1 MYQVE
6 YAIEAISK
14 AGPAIGILAKDGVVL
29 AAEKR
34 INSTL
39 LDVRSATEK
48 LYKIDGHVACAIAGI
63 TSDANTLINHCR
75 LEAQRHSYTYQEP
88 VPVEIILTNLC
99 NLKQSYTQFGGL
111 RPFGVSFLIAGWDE
125 HHGFQLYHTDP
136 SGNYAGWKAKPIGA
150 NAAQAQA
157 LLKDSIKEGD
167 EPLTLQAAMQLSV
180 KALAKTMDSLAPT
193 ADKIEVSTISRDAD
207 GNVVYKVLEEKE
219 LKALIEAVSQ
229 DIAEASGKD
238 NAGDI

>member
-48 LYKIDGHVACAIAGI
+48 LFKIDGHIACAIAGI
-63 TSDANTLINHCR
+63 TSDANSLINHCR
-75 LEAQRHSYTYQEP
+75 LFAQRHTYTYQEP
-88 VPVEIILTNLC
+88 VPVELVLTSLC

-125 HHGFQLYHTDP
+125 HYGFQLYHTDP
-136 SGNYAGWKAKPIGA
+136 SGNYAGWKAKPIGS
-150 NAAQAQA
+150 NSTSAQSM
-157 LLKDSIKEGD
+157 LKDHIKEGD
-167 EPLTLQAAMQLSV
+167 EAITLNAALELSV

-193 ADKIEVSTISRDAD
+193 PDKIEISTITRDAD
-207 GNVVYKVLEEKE
+207 GTVCYKVLDEKE
-219 LKALIEAVSQ
+219 LRALIDSVTADLEK
-229 DIAEASGKD
+229 EGKD
-238 NAGDI
+238 KSGDL